1 MKKIGILFGQEN
13 TFPQAFIDRV
23 NEKAVDGITAEF
35 VKVEQV
41 EQAVPCG
48 YDVIIDRISQDVPYY
63 RAYLKNAAL
72 TGTSVI
78 NNAFWWSADEKFF
91 NNALAVQLGVPV
103 PKTLLLPSKHRP
115 DDTSEKSFRNLAM
128 FDWDKAFERIGF
140 PAFMKPHSGGGWKS
154 VYKVD
159 NPEQA
164 WRAYD
169 ETGQLVMLYQEAI
182 DFTDYFRCYCLGGKY
197 VLIMPYEPRNAPHE
211 RYQTTMKTQGE
222 AGQLLLDT
230 VRDYTLRLCQ
240 GLGYDFNTV
249 EFAVRDGVPI
259 AIDFGNPA
267 PDADINSVG
276 PENFEWVVEHA
287 ALLAIERAQA
297 NRAGKTNLTWGKFVE
312 EAVASAPAHA
322 RASATKTEMG
332 ASLTETNDLGATGA
346 PKPAA
351 KKAAPKKAAGAPR
364 PEPPT
369 GAVPAAKTSAVKKA
383 VASKGTVAAGSTKKT
398 AAPKAPAAKKAE

>member
-222 AGQLLLDT
+222 AGQQLLDT

-312 EAVASAPAHA
+312 EAVTSAPARA
-322 RASATKTEMG
+322 RASATKAEMG
-332 ASLTETNDLGATGA
+332 ASVTETNDLGATGA
-346 PKPAA
+346 PKPAS

-369 GAVPAAKTSAVKKA
+369 GAVPAAKASAVKKA

-398 AAPKAPAAKKAE
+398 AAPKAPAAKKAQ

>member
-23 NEKAVDGITAEF
+23 NAKAIDGITAEF
-35 VKVEQV
+35 VNIEQV

-48 YDVIIDRISQDVPYY
+48 YDVIIDRISQDVPFY

-72 TGTSVI
+72 TGTAVI

-103 PKTLLLPSKHRP
+103 PKTLLLPSKARP
-115 DDTSEKSFRNLAM
+115 DDTSENSFRNLSM
-128 FDWDKAFERIGF
+128 FNWERAFERIGF

-159 NPEQA
+159 NPEEA

-182 DFTDYFRCYCLGGKY
+182 DFDDYFRCYCLGGKH
-197 VLIMPYEPRNAPHE
+197 VLIMPYEPRNAPHA
-211 RYQTTMKTQGE
+211 RYQTTMKTEGAAGE
-222 AGQLLLDT
+222 QLLAT
-230 VRDYTLRLCQ
+230 IQDYTLRLCQ

-267 PDADINSVG
+267 PDADVNSVG
-276 PENFEWVVEHA
+276 AENFEWVVEHA

-297 NRAGKTNLTWGKFVE
+297 NQAGKTNLTWGSFVQNSVGSVPKKK
-312 EAVASAPAHA
+312 VASKADAQVG
-322 RASATKTEMG
+322 S
-332 ASLTETNDLGATGA
+332 SLSETNDLGATGA

-351 KKAAPKKAAGAPR
+351 KKAALKKAASAPR
-364 PEPPT
+364 PEPAT
-369 GAVPAAKTSAVKKA
+369 GAVPVAKAPVAKKP
-383 VASKGTVAAGSTKKT
+383 
-398 AAPKAPAAKKAE
+398 AAPKASAAKKPASKKAK